1 MKPILYFLPSFD
13 ATKGTTI
20 KFSWLGNQPLSNTI
34 IIRDNNT
41 NVIIYEKMLQTMR
54 LEHTIPA
61 DSGLVNGTLYNITVK
76 VMDARGVSSEWS
88 DVQLFY
94 CYSTPIFKINIEPGQ
109 IVQAQTY
116 GVDITYEQ
124 PEGELLQSY
133 RVQVYNS
140 HHALIYDSNLRYFL
154 NTVKIT
160 NLQDNGHYYIIAT
173 GETVSGM
180 PLSTDMIDFSAD
192 FLKSQAY
199 FMCELQNMYDAGGVY
214 IKSNIISVEG
224 YSDSGLLCIDDDV
237 ADLTNNVVHFNK
249 GFALTGDF
257 TLLVKGY
264 GFEDDSRI
272 LQLSGKDEFVTVEYK
287 SIAGIYYFELVATYK
302 MQRYF
307 IMTVN
312 PYHNKPI
319 SLYIRRKDGL
329 FGIEVVG

>member
-124 PEGELLQSY
+124 PEGEL
-133 RVQVYNS
+133 YN
-140 HHALIYDSNLRYFL
+140 HIGCRFTTLIMHLY
-154 NTVKIT
+154 
-160 NLQDNGHYYIIAT
+160 
-173 GETVSGM
+173 
-180 PLSTDMIDFSAD
+180 MIQICVIF
-192 FLKSQAY
+192 
-199 FMCELQNMYDAGGVY
+199 
-214 IKSNIISVEG
+214 
-224 YSDSGLLCIDDDV
+224 
-237 ADLTNNVVHFNK
+237 
-249 GFALTGDF
+249 
-257 TLLVKGY
+257 
-264 GFEDDSRI
+264 
-272 LQLSGKDEFVTVEYK
+272 
-287 SIAGIYYFELVATYK
+287 
-302 MQRYF
+302 
-307 IMTVN
+307 
-312 PYHNKPI
+312 
-319 SLYIRRKDGL
+319 
-329 FGIEVVG
+329 

>member
-1 MKPILYFLPSFD
+1 
-13 ATKGTTI
+13 
-20 KFSWLGNQPLSNTI
+20 
-34 IIRDNNT
+34 
-41 NVIIYEKMLQTMR
+41 
-54 LEHTIPA
+54 
-61 DSGLVNGTLYNITVK
+61 
-76 VMDARGVSSEWS
+76 
-88 DVQLFY
+88 
-94 CYSTPIFKINIEPGQ
+94 
-109 IVQAQTY
+109 
-116 GVDITYEQ
+116 
-124 PEGELLQSY
+124 
-133 RVQVYNS
+133 VQVYNS